1 MTQEEILEGN
11 RLIAEFMGL
20 RKIMLWGGVDF
31 LYDIEKESYVT
42 YVKVGSSGINATIN
56 TRVVKARPNELLFHS
71 SWDWLM
77 PVVEK
82 IECKWVDGGQAIVQ
96 IRAYQVQIFLE
107 VGYRNILFAT
117 NQGYDGKRGN
127 KIDNT
132 YKAVIEFI
140 KWYNTQT
147 K

>member
-11 RLIAEFMGL
+11 KLIAEFMGL

-56 TRVVKARPNELLFHS
+56 TRVLKARPDELLFHS

-82 IECKWVDGGQAIVQ
+82 IESLEHITEQGSYGNYYLTLFKNYGSICYGRFRIGDVINGEGRLSV
-96 IRAYQVQIFLE
+96 AYKV
-107 VGYRNILFAT
+107 
-117 NQGYDGKRGN
+117 
-127 KIDNT
+127 
-132 YKAVIEFI
+132 VIEFI
-140 KWYNTQT
+140 KWHKTQI